1 MRERNNQ
8 GLSARSVLSL
18 ACVGGLVVASMF
30 WDGSVVRAE
39 AGAGRTALAEGGAA
53 GGAADPFAPMPVLK
67 MPAMPNDFG
76 AGEGDPAMAAL
87 PKLKPI
93 ADLEKVIELPDAGAP
108 PSSAAHATAAQA
120 AAADTPKGHAAAGAG
135 PGSLKSLASTK
146 AAGSGGSGESAGSN
160 AAGAAPS
167 TAAAAAAASG
177 KTALSSKAGAA
188 PARAAPAKAA
198 PLAAT
203 IPVVAASRVQA
214 GAAPEAALPV
224 ARLAPVAQLAP
235 RKEVQSLEKQGLLE
249 DPLQVEVPA
258 GPRASALRSGRS
270 KKRIPRRPLV
280 SKLLQDRKALY
291 KAEGGDRVTIIG
303 HHFGN
308 DDADREVRIGG
319 TVAERTEWINA
330 ETIIAFT
337 PPGVGRMLDVSV
349 AVLDDLSPEPRVGE
363 GKGLFAYTAPY
374 VWEVDPRTVGHPL
387 EGPAEV
393 MISAWG
399 VGLWDTHPQAKIN
412 GHECQTSEWINNQT
426 VRCVTPTGSRIVLQ
440 NPEIV
445 VAGQRSSCGV
455 MFPGIW

>member
-1 MRERNNQ
+1 
-8 GLSARSVLSL
+8 
-18 ACVGGLVVASMF
+18 
-30 WDGSVVRAE
+30 
-39 AGAGRTALAEGGAA
+39 
-53 GGAADPFAPMPVLK
+53 VLK
-67 MPAMPNDFG
+67 MPAMPTDFG

-120 AAADTPKGHAAAGAG
+120 AAADAPKGPAAAGAG
-135 PGSLKSLASTK
+135 PGLRKSLASTK
-146 AAGSGGSGESAGSN
+146 TAGSGGSGESAGSN

-188 PARAAPAKAA
+188 PARAVPAKAA

-258 GPRASALRSGRS
+258 SPRAPASAPGVS
-270 KKRIPRRPLV
+270 KKRIPRGVRPLV
-280 SKLLQDRKALY
+280 SKLLQDRNALY

-303 HHFGN
+303 RHFGN

-349 AVLDDLSPEPRVGE
+349 TVLDDLSPEPRVGE

-374 VWEVDPRTVGHPL
+374 VFEVDPWTVGHPL

-412 GHECQTSEWINNQT
+412 GHACQTSEWINNQT
-426 VRCVTPTGSRIVLQ
+426 VRCVTPTGSRIALQ

-455 MFPGIW
+455 MVPGIW